1 LSYAAIIRYAG
12 DHIFDKLFL
21 VLLFCSIFFSANAI
35 PASDETTLNSLSL
48 KDYIQPN
55 VFYCGPTA
63 IYLLMEYWGMENI
76 DFNELVELMMSKTMK
91 GTSNS
96 SMVYHTRKYGLD
108 AYSFT
113 GSITL
118 LQKLLL
124 LKIPV
129 IVLQDLKKGIKL
141 GHFRIVTGVDN
152 EKKIVRIK
160 DPARKGIKKMGY
172 QKFISLWD
180 RGTSI
185 NNKRWAM
192 IVIPAFFEL
201 NLSEITDSPLTALN
215 RGSYFYS
222 RFDFVNACKEFSE
235 AVKNNPDNPD
245 ALKYYAQALIRLKSY
260 EKALAI
266 INKLIALRP
275 SDAVV
280 NDLMGLYYFYTGKY
294 DMSLL
299 YLKKANRLNRDSREN
314 AYIKLH
320 YEMVKKYMENREPK

>member
-1 LSYAAIIRYAG
+1 
-12 DHIFDKLFL
+12 
-21 VLLFCSIFFSANAI
+21 
-35 PASDETTLNSLSL
+35 
-48 KDYIQPN
+48 
-55 VFYCGPTA
+55 
-63 IYLLMEYWGMENI
+63 MEYWGMENI
-76 DFNELVELMMSKTMK
+76 DFNELVELMMSKLMK

-96 SMVYHTRKYGLD
+96 SMVYHTRQYGLD

-113 GSITL
+113 GSIKL
-118 LQKLLL
+118 LQKLVL

-141 GHFRIVTGVDN
+141 GHYRIVIGVDS
-152 EKKIVRIK
+152 EKKMLWIK

-172 QKFISLWD
+172 QKFISLWE

-192 IVIPAFFEL
+192 IVIPVFYKL
-201 NLSEITDSPLTALN
+201 NVSDVTDSPLSALN
-215 RGSYFYS
+215 LGSYFYS
-222 RFDFVNACKEFSE
+222 RFDFLNACKEFGE

-245 ALKYYAQALIRLKSY
+245 ALKYYAQVLIRLKSY
-260 EKALAI
+260 EKALVI
-266 INKLIALRP
+266 INKLITQRP

-294 DMSLL
+294 DLSLL

-314 AYIKLH
+314 IYIKLH
-320 YEMVKKYMENREPK
+320 YKMVKKYIEEQESN